1 MGEDFGLIQIVCKLY
16 IVYGIWIIFWI
27 VSCVFL
33 WNYMYE
39 IIAWIFYPNLSKN
52 VHEVRSEKYLK
63 KNRGDLA
70 HLPEDLVL
78 PKNSKYFK
86 KEIGNNEKNLTT
98 YRQIQ
103 SHLTSSAHS
112 KNNESTN
119 VESSSGKVIS
129 SSPVFG
135 PNVWIQ
141 TETEVKNTLSTRIEK
156 HHYTWKKGP
165 WRFGNAGEEVRKYS
179 SLGCSKS
186 FHLSDEVRLI
196 HVHN

>member
-1 MGEDFGLIQIVCKLY
+1 MNNFLNCVLCFSLKLY
-16 IVYGIWIIFWI
+16 V
-27 VSCVFL
+27 
-33 WNYMYE
+33 WNYCLNFLTTIKY
-39 IIAWIFYPNLSKN
+39 KN
-52 VHEVRSEKYLK
+52 VHEARSEKYLEE
-63 KNRGDLA
+63 NRGDLA

-156 HHYTWKKGP
+156 HHYTRKKGP

-179 SLGCSKS
+179 SGLFKVVSSLGRGSS
-186 FHLSDEVRLI
+186 HPRA
-196 HVHN
+196 